1 MTERKGWNDKCRCKG
16 NLTRRVIPSPSLLV
30 ILREQS
36 DRRISLR
43 VNSARNLNKIALA
56 SSLAVAR
63 DKLRND
69 VCVIKQVCI
78 MNIIP
83 AEEIKM
89 IKSVLIANRGEIARR
104 VIRTIKRLGI
114 KTIAVYSDVDK
125 EALFANDADEKESL
139 GGKTPL
145 ESYLNIEKIIKIAVD
160 KKCEAI
166 HPGYGFLSENST
178 FIKACEDKNI
188 IFIGPKASAVS
199 AMGDKQRAREK
210 AKKLGVP
217 IVPGSGILKNLK
229 DAEEVCKELSFPVI
243 LKASAGGG
251 GIGMKKVE
259 KENEL
264 QQAYE
269 QTSNRARVAFGDD
282 RVYIE
287 KYLEEPHHIEIQVL
301 RDKFGNVL
309 TFYERECSVQRR
321 HQKVIEESPST
332 FVPEKLRHNLREAAK
347 KLVNGI
353 DYLNAGTIEFMVD
366 KYRNFYFLEANTRL
380 QVEHP
385 ITEEISGVDLVE
397 FQLEIASGK
406 PIPLK
411 EENLKVSGWAIE
423 SRIYAEDPEKFYP
436 SPGTIT
442 GYSEPQGKG
451 IRVDSGYHKGDTIS
465 PFYDPLIAKLVTFGK
480 DRTTAIERMLF
491 ALGSYSITGIKTNI
505 PFLIKAYSSKL
516 FSDGGY
522 DTHFIEKLNAGI

>member
-1 MTERKGWNDKCRCKG
+1 MM
-16 NLTRRVIPSPSLLV
+16 
-30 ILREQS
+30 
-36 DRRISLR
+36 IS
-43 VNSARNLNKIALA
+43 
-56 SSLAVAR
+56 
-63 DKLRND
+63 
-69 VCVIKQVCI
+69 
-78 MNIIP
+78 
-83 AEEIKM
+83 
-89 IKSVLIANRGEIARR
+89 SVLVANRGEIARR
-104 VIRTIKRLGI
+104 VIRTIKRLKI
-114 KTIAVYSDVDK
+114 KTIAVYSDID
-125 EALFANDADEKESL
+125 ENTLFANDADEKVSL

-145 ESYLNIEKIIKIAVD
+145 ESYLNIEKIIKVAVD

-166 HPGYGFLSENST
+166 HPGYGFLSENSD
-178 FIKACEDKNI
+178 FIRACENENI
-188 IFIGPKASAVS
+188 IFIGPKASSVAV
-199 AMGDKQRAREK
+199 MGDKQRARET

-217 IVPGSGILKNLK
+217 IISGSGILKNLK
-229 DAEEVCKELSFPVI
+229 EAEEVCKELSFPVI

-259 KENEL
+259 TEGEL
-264 QQAYE
+264 RQAYE
-269 QTSNRARVAFGDD
+269 QTSNRARAAFGDG

-321 HQKVIEESPST
+321 HQKIIEESPST
-332 FVPEKLRHNLREAAK
+332 FVPEELRHNLREAAK

-353 DYLNAGTIEFMVD
+353 DYLNAATIEFMVD

-406 PIPLK
+406 PIPLL

-436 SPGTIT
+436 SPGTIAE
-442 GYSEPQGKG
+442 YSEPQGEG
-451 IRVDSGYHKGDTIS
+451 IRVDSGTRGGDVIS
-465 PFYDPLIAKLVTFGK
+465 SFYDPLIAKLVTFGE
-480 DRTTAIERMLF
+480 DRTIAIERMLF
-491 ALGSYSITGIKTNI
+491 ALENYSITGIKTNI
-505 PFLIKAYSSKL
+505 PFLTKAYSSKL
-516 FSDGGY
+516 FSNGGY
-522 DTHFIEKLNAGI
+522 DTHFIEKLNQIEEEIR